1 MVGSGAR
8 AWLLPTTTSIS
19 VTSRSIASTNSLKAR
34 PCLLFASLQ
43 QQQLGRQGL
52 SRWAKIS
59 PSKRKIWRRP
69 VITGTLSTSA
79 TPSGGDPG
87 EPVDQ
92 GASSLGSTRLGR
104 LISVRRRE
112 LLQRWNTVRRNFPAK
127 IFLLLFGF
135 FSANA
140 LATILGQTGDWDV
153 IAAGILVAIIEGVGH
168 LVYNRMPAFLGERGK
183 PIIELVNYWKIGFE
197 FALFVDAFKVG
208 S

>member
-1 MVGSGAR
+1 MSTMVG
-8 AWLLPTTTSIS
+8 AWLLPTSTSM
-19 VTSRSIASTNSLKAR
+19 VAR
-34 PCLLFASLQ
+34 PRRVASRECCEALPRSLFTSTHQ
-43 QQQLGRQGL
+43 QRGF
-52 SRWAKIS
+52 SRHEVAT
-59 PSKRKIWRRP
+59 KRRSWSRRV
-69 VITGTLSTSA
+69 VITGTLSTSGS
-79 TPSGGDPG
+79 PGGEPG
-87 EPVDQ
+87 EPV
-92 GASSLGSTRLGR
+92 GGLGSTRLGR

-112 LLQRWNTVRRNFPAK
+112 LLQRWNTVRRNFPSK

-168 LVYNRMPAFLGERGK
+168 LMYNRMPAFLGSRGK
-183 PIIELVNYWKIGFE
+183 ATIELVNYWKIGFT